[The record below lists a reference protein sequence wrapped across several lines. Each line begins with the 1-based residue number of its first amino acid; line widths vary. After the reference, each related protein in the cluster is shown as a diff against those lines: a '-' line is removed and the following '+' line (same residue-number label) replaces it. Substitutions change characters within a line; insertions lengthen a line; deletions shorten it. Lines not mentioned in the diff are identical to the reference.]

1 MSDPK
6 DRRQAPRA
14 PERVPLSITDG
25 GRDLQV
31 ETKDLSAS
39 GACCVLSQFI
49 PLMTKVTLR
58 LEVQNGTTRV
68 SIRCTGVIVRI
79 EPIGTPEAPR
89 YNMAVFFTDLS
100 DQDRGAISRFIR
112 ERLSAS
118 AQRN

>member
-14 PERVPLSITDG
+14 SERVPLSITDG
-25 GRDLQV
+25 SVDLQV

-39 GACCVLSQFI
+39 GVCCVATQFI

-58 LEVQNGTTRV
+58 LEVPHGARRAN
-68 SIRCTGVIVRI
+68 IRCTGVIVRT

-89 YNMAVFFTDLS
+89 YNIAVFFTDLS
-100 DQDRGAISRFIR
+100 DQDRGAISRFVR

-118 AQRN
+118 PQRN